1 MKYDILI
8 AGVGGQGTVLASR
21 LLATAAL
28 EAGFFT
34 RTSETIGMAQR
45 GGCVVSHVRVGD
57 EASPII
63 PPSHA
68 DLLIA
73 FEPGEAARNIDSLS
87 PNGICIVNTRAVMPV
102 TASLG
107 NSAYNVASVNE
118 YIKKKFPGTVFVDA
132 YSLAENA
139 GSVKTVNV
147 VLLGVA
153 AAVGNMPMSRDI
165 VERVIAENVPERFRN
180 LNNKAFNLGFNA
192 INK

>member
-8 AGVGGQGTVLASR
+8 AGVGGQGTILASR
-21 LLATAAL
+21 LLAEASL

-57 EASPII
+57 ESSPII
-63 PPSHA
+63 PPKHT

-73 FEPGEAARNIDSLS
+73 FEPGEAARNLGNLS
-87 PNGICIVNTRAVMPV
+87 TDGICIVNTKAVMPV

-107 NSAYNVASVNE
+107 NNTYDVSNVYE
-118 YIKKKFPGTVFVDA
+118 YIKTNSANTIFVDA
-132 YSLAENA
+132 YDLAEQA

-153 AAVGNMPMSRDI
+153 AATGKLPMSREI
-165 VERVIAENVPERFRN
+165 IEKVIAENVPKKFIE
-180 LNNKAFNLGFNA
+180 LNAKAFNLGYES
-192 INK
+192 IKK

>member
-1 MKYDILI
+1 MRYDILI

-28 EAGFFT
+28 ESGFFT

-45 GGCVVSHVRVGD
+45 GGCVISHVRVGD

-63 PPSHA
+63 PPKHS

-73 FEPGEAARNIDSLS
+73 FEPGEAARNLGSLS
-87 PNGICIVNTRAVMPV
+87 PNGICIVNTKLVMPV

-107 NSAYNVASVNE
+107 SSSYDVDSVYE
-118 YIKKKFPGTVFVDA
+118 YIKLKYPKTIFVDA
-132 YSLAENA
+132 YSLAEKA

-147 VLLGVA
+147 VLLGVGCS
-153 AAVGNMPMSRDI
+153 VGNMPMSRDI
-165 VERVIAENVPERFRN
+165 VEKVIAENVPERFRK
-180 LNNKAFNLGFNA
+180 LNMEAFNLGFS
-192 INK
+192 I